1 MFIAKNMDGLI
12 NALIATGIVS
22 VITDETADETIGET
36 STRDINLIY
45 ARSQT
50 GIIGRADGSLPVRS
64 RSDLAFFKEK
74 TKGAILIVGRKTYE
88 GLPNLPGRT
97 LIVVTKNAI
106 SPPSRAAPSV
116 YAFVG
121 SLHDAI
127 RVARSLSREIFV
139 AGGASIYEAFRDE
152 VTLRATVKCVYE
164 TVYEGWVDERDGDV
178 TFMWNGVMPR
188 EMIPLDDAV
197 VYVYD
202 GDAYM

>member
-1 MFIAKNMDGLI
+1 MDGLI
-12 NALIATGIVS
+12 NALIAAGIVS
-22 VITDETADETIGET
+22 VITDETTEETADKTT
-36 STRDINLIY
+36 KDINIIY

-64 RSDLAFFKEK
+64 RSDMAFFKEK

-121 SLHDAI
+121 SLHDAV

-139 AGGASIYEAFRDE
+139 AGGAMIYEAFRDE
-152 VTLRATVKCVYE
+152 VTLRATVKTIYE
-164 TVYEGWVDERDGDV
+164 TVYEGCVDERDGDV

-202 GDAYM
+202 GDVFM